1 MIWSSS
7 LFFYKLWSNNTKL
20 YIVLITYIFISVNYI
35 LDSTMSDMLLDCRDS
50 LAW

>member
-1 MIWSSS
+1 MILTFV
-7 LFFYKLWSNNTKL
+7 LFFKKLRSKIQNL
-20 YIVLITYIFISVNYI
+20 YILLITYTFISVNYI

>member
-1 MIWSSS
+1 MILNFH
-7 LFFYKLWSNNTKL
+7 LFFTKLWSKYQNL
-20 YIVLITYIFISVNYI
+20 YILLITYIFISVNYI